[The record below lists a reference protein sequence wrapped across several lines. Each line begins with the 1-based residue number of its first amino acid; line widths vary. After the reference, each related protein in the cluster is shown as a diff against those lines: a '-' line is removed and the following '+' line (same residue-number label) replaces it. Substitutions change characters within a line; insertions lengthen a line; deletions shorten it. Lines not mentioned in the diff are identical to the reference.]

1 MSTKKGK
8 FKEKRKISII
18 NSIMCLF
25 SEWLHMKMEQQSNA
39 MKMVLTIVHQ
49 IDSDND
55 SVMTVNNFEDI
66 NLIDTFTRSLIYF
79 HNNLLLIK

>member
-1 MSTKKGK
+1 MLNHKRNEYKK
-8 FKEKRKISII
+8 R
-18 NSIMCLF
+18 
-25 SEWLHMKMEQQSNA
+25 KMEQQSNA

-49 IDSDND
+49 IDSDSD